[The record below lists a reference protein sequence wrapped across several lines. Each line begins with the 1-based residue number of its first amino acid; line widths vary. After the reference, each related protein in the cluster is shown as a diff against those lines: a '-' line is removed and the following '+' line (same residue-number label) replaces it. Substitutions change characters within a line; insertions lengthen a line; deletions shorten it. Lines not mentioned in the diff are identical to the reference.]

1 MSELYTAVHG
11 ALARGAKTTEEVI
24 ADCRRPGISLR
35 PETIELFLELSKE
48 IEQRDGKWQLKSKSR
63 SAEIE
68 ESIER
73 AFASGKTYIPID
85 QLGQYLYED
94 QNVSKDDID
103 RTCEE
108 TGKYQIRGKFIV
120 RRTS

>member
-1 MSELYTAVHG
+1 MSELYTSVHA
-11 ALARGAKTTEEVI
+11 ALARGAKTTEEIV
-24 ADCRRPGISLR
+24 AECRRPGLNCR
-35 PETIELFLELSKE
+35 PETIVLFLELSKE
-48 IEQRDGKWQLKSKSR
+48 IEQRDGKWLLKSKSR
-63 SAEIE
+63 STEIE

-85 QLGQYLYED
+85 QLGQYLNED

-108 TGKYQIRGKFIV
+108 TGKYQIHGKFIV
-120 RRTS
+120 RRAN

>member
-1 MSELYTAVHG
+1 MSELYTSVHA
-11 ALARGAKTTEEVI
+11 ALARGAKTTDEIVAE
-24 ADCRRPGISLR
+24 CRRPGLNCR

-68 ESIER
+68 ESIDR
-73 AFASGKTYIPID
+73 AFASGKTYVPID

-120 RRTS
+120 RRAK